1 MWATQC
7 PALELK
13 AGTLHSSVCPHR
25 KVFNH
30 SYLPGFCMHS
40 VYAQPLNIFISAMQ
54 PPLEFPNFAVS
65 CGMHSCRSSRGR
77 REVLPWIFCVLGPCS
92 KSRYPMGWGLWL
104 MATLS
109 WKRPPL
115 LFDCSWLP
123 CWNTWELS
131 HTQAPH
137 SFCDLGDPEVWQFY
151 LGFRPTSP
159 PECFSSRDVPHQIGL
174 IKVPVCTPLL
184 YHFLISGLCP
194 PPLQEF
200 IFPYIILDSFL
211 HGTPPTLQNVVTFLF
226 VEL

>member
-1 MWATQC
+1 MWASQC
-7 PALELK
+7 PAQSWK
-13 AGTLHSSVCPHR
+13 RAPSTLQCALTAKLSITLVSLVSVCTLYTPSLWTFLFQPCNPLWSFQTLQSPVACIHAAP
-25 KVFNH
+25 
-30 SYLPGFCMHS
+30 PG
-40 VYAQPLNIFISAMQ
+40 
-54 PPLEFPNFAVS
+54 
-65 CGMHSCRSSRGR
+65 GG

-109 WKRPPL
+109 WKPPPL

-137 SFCDLGDPEVWQFY
+137 SFCDLGDPEIWQFY

-194 PPLQEF
+194 PPHQEF

-211 HGTPPTLQNVVTFLF
+211 HATPPTLQDVVTFLF